1 MDRQLRILI
10 LIYTI
15 VSVLLLITIII
26 RHIIKKD
33 FLSMKYK
40 PFKKNCDL
48 WCVSHFIMYL
58 FLGYVSPKYW
68 YISFFLSI
76 LWEYF
81 ELYCEK
87 LNINVKSNIPED
99 IIINSLGLLLGVLI
113 NSYHL

>member
-15 VSVLLLITIII
+15 VSVLLLITVIL

-40 PFKKNCDL
+40 PFNKNCDL

-58 FLGYVSPKYW
+58 FLGYFSPKYW